1 MIETRT
7 SAGAAEDARSN
18 EIYNAV
24 WPYDAYSNEDAR
36 AFKEAMREADDHL
49 ALLDGTVAGSA
60 FSAIRPDRPDAVFAL
75 VTVLEQHRR
84 RGVGSALYDAV
95 SRWSADR
102 GRDAIESFVD
112 EDDTTSVA
120 FVEKRGFRTIERY
133 KRLTLDVAGVADSSV
148 APPDGLEVTLWDGTD
163 DVARGIYAVA
173 LEAYPDAPGAEE
185 DVVEPFDDWIE
196 HELRRFEGT
205 GGAMFVALAGTE
217 VVGWAQL
224 TASAATPG
232 VGRHAF
238 TAVKRDWRG
247 KGVAGALKR
256 AQIAWA
262 KQAGFEQLVTRN
274 EERNAPMR
282 RVNER
287 LGYRPARAR
296 LFVQGP
302 LSGAV

>member
-60 FSAIRPDRPDAVFAL
+60 FSAIRPDRPDAAFAL

-133 KRLTLDVAGVADSSV
+133 ERLTLDLARVADSSV
-148 APPDGLEVTLWDGTD
+148 APPDGL
-163 DVARGIYAVA
+163 
-173 LEAYPDAPGAEE
+173 
-185 DVVEPFDDWIE
+185 E

>member
-1 MIETRT
+1 MIEVRT
-7 SAGAAEDARSN
+7 STSAAEDARSN

-24 WPYDAYSNEDAR
+24 WPLDAYSSEDAR
-36 AFKEAMREADDHL
+36 TFKEAMREADDHL
-49 ALLDGTVAGSA
+49 GFLDGTVAGSA
-60 FSAIRPDRPDAVFAL
+60 FTAIRPDRPDVVFGL

-84 RGVGSALYDAV
+84 RGIGSALYHAV
-95 SRWSADR
+95 SRWSAER

-112 EDDTTSVA
+112 EGDAASVA
-120 FVEKRGFRTIERY
+120 FVEKRGFLTIERY
-133 KRLTLDVAGVADSSV
+133 ERLTLDLAGITGPPV

-163 DVARGIYAVA
+163 DLARRMYEVA
-173 LEAYPDAPGAEE
+173 LEAYPDAPGGDE
-185 DVVEPFDDWIE
+185 DVVEPFDEWVA

-205 GGAMFVALAGTE
+205 GGATFVALAGTE

-224 TASAATPG
+224 TASAAAPG

-238 TAVKRDWRG
+238 TAVKRGWRG

-256 AQIAWA
+256 TQIAWA
-262 KQAGFEQLVTRN
+262 THAGFEQLVTRN

-296 LFVQGP
+296 LFVRGP
-302 LSGAV
+302 LSAGA

>member
-1 MIETRT
+1 VIETRT
-7 SAGAAEDARSN
+7 SAGAAEDALSN

-24 WPYDAYSNEDAR
+24 WPFDAYSREDAR
-36 AFKEAMREADDHL
+36 AFKDAMREADDHL

-60 FSAIRPDRPDAVFAL
+60 FSAIRPDRPDVVFGL

-84 RGVGSALYDAV
+84 SGVGSALYDAI
-95 SRWSADR
+95 SRWSAEH
-102 GRDAIESFVD
+102 GRDAIESFVE
-112 EDDTTSVA
+112 EDDAASVA

-133 KRLTLDVAGVADSSV
+133 ERLTLDVAGMS
-148 APPDGLEVTLWDGTD
+148 APSIAAPDGLEVRVWDGTD
-163 DVARGIYAVA
+163 DVTRGMYGVA
-173 LEAYPDAPGAEE
+173 LEAYPDTPGLEE
-185 DVVEPFDDWIE
+185 DVVEPFDEWVE

-287 LGYRPARAR
+287 LGYRPATAR
-296 LFVQGP
+296 LLVQGP
-302 LSGAV
+302 VSGAV